1 MKLFDDEIQYPIDLI
16 SEDGDVNYFGK
27 LFSEEESE
35 HYLENLLKTIQW
47 KRDEIVL
54 FGKKITTKRKVAW
67 YGNAGLEYTYSKTT
81 KVALSWTAELLKIKT
96 SIEAK
101 TGESFNSCLLNL
113 YHSGE
118 EGMGWHSDDEKD
130 LTRNSAIASVSFG
143 AERKFVFK
151 HRESKRTVS
160 INLENGSLLVM
171 KGRTQQN
178 WVHRLPPAKKVT
190 DPRINLTF
198 RTIAV

>member
-35 HYLENLLKTIQW
+35 HYLANLLKTIQW
-47 KRDEIVL
+47 KHDEIVL

-151 HRESKRTVS
+151 HRE
-160 INLENGSLLVM
+160 
-171 KGRTQQN
+171 
-178 WVHRLPPAKKVT
+178 
-190 DPRINLTF
+190 
-198 RTIAV
+198 